1 MPGRTRERNH
11 EALKALVVAFGP
23 REASRRSGVPYGTIS
38 ALCFRY
44 KWRKAKVAKG
54 MDVADHLRE
63 ALEGLKEESTVNLAQ
78 YVNKASKEAAKHAKP
93 LEVARKVRDVAGVY
107 STLYPPEEKAD
118 LIDGAILLG
127 LAEVKDDPDWV
138 REMEDVRPVISDQGP
153 QSD

>member
-23 REASRRSGVPYGTIS
+23 REASRRSGIPYGTIS

-44 KWRKAKVAKG
+44 KWRKAKVAPG
-54 MDVADHLRE
+54 VDVADELKA
-63 ALEGLKEESTVNLAQ
+63 ALEGLREESTVSLAQ

-107 STLYPPEEKAD
+107 STLYPPEEKTD
-118 LIDGAILLG
+118 LIDGALLLG
-127 LAEVKDDPDWV
+127 MAAPKDIPGKTDGIV
-138 REMEDVRPVISDQGP
+138 REAVADSGP
-153 QSD
+153 QGD